1 MNDNINMDSYP
12 YCNEWNFYLS
22 NSSYFWME
30 VGLTDTSG
38 MFLLHYFLW
47 TEYVSLLKPEI
58 CTVYVFDKIIM
69 LSHAF
74 SLWQTKDLNS
84 RTIQILGQTKDLNSR
99 TIQIPGQT
107 KDLNSRTIQILGQT
121 KLTHH
126 LHIFDQ
132 SMNTIEGSDQGW
144 IQDFK
149 LGGRT

>member
-84 RTIQILGQTKDLNSR
+84 RTIQILGQTK
-99 TIQIPGQT
+99 
-107 KDLNSRTIQILGQT
+107 
-121 KLTHH
+121 LTHH

-132 SMNTIEGSDQGW
+132 SMNTTEGSDQGW